1 MAIKK
6 LRQVNEVN
14 GWKVNHPHSAA
25 NIFYSIFTF
34 IFAAFPL
41 LFLYVPLISSVPVT
55 FEGGLSG
62 LGIFK
67 FFTEFLAIVFSG
79 YFEPEAFAALAV
91 SNPIVYG
98 IITSVNPILQEAAFY
113 MFVAL
118 GAMLLVFMVFSVVLL
133 ILSIVNFSK
142 GYLRAPSA
150 VKWISLVEFLLS
162 ILFFAVMLFFFF
174 AFKAETKT
182 DLFVWLTAIPLGASF
197 FFFVFFSIFYFNAF
211 KDTILEKDLEIQ
223 NDEATVEHISKVHE
237 VTKYKYEN
245 SPTLPSF
252 IPSIGGHAFAENQN
266 LVVANIP
273 DNITK
278 LGASAFAN
286 CLNLQVVS
294 IPRTIKE
301 IGFNCFFNCAS
312 LERINYGGT
321 KEEWRRIK
329 RGSNWLTKAKTSEV
343 LCLDGAIIVN
353 PYH

>member
-1 MAIKK
+1 MAIRK
-6 LRQVNEVN
+6 LRQIDEVN
-14 GWKVNHPHSAA
+14 GWKINHPHSAA
-25 NIFYSIFTF
+25 NIFYAIFTF
-34 IFAAFPL
+34 LFAAFPL
-41 LFLYVPLISSVPVT
+41 VFLFIPLVADPESGFI

-67 FFTEFLAIVFSG
+67 FFIDFLSEVFSG
-79 YFEPEAFAALAV
+79 NLDF
-91 SNPIVYG
+91 SNVLDSADPWIIG
-98 IITSVNPILQEAAFY
+98 IIAGVNPILQEAAFY

-118 GAMLLVFMVFSVVLL
+118 GGLILVFMIFSFVLL

-142 GYLRAPSA
+142 GYLNAPGA
-150 VKWISLVEFLLS
+150 VKWIALVEFLLS
-162 ILFFAVMLFFFF
+162 ILFFGAMLFYFFS
-174 AFKAETKT
+174 FKAQTKL
-182 DLFVWLTAIPLGASF
+182 DLFVWLTAIPLGVSF

-223 NDEATVEHISKVHE
+223 NEEATVEHISKVHE
-237 VTKYKYEN
+237 VTKVKYES

-252 IPSIGGHAFAENQN
+252 IPNIGGHAFAENQN

-278 LGASAFAN
+278 LGSSAFAN

-294 IPRTIKE
+294 IPRSVTE

-321 KEEWRRIK
+321 KEEWRRIR